1 MVGGRRFSFVMSV
14 TLLASANAIFG
25 VMAYFGDNRIDLA
38 ICYLCNFFSGVAYTI
53 IYTTVYSM
61 GLVLYPRDQNKFV
74 AYIGTGSALG
84 ISLAPVMAGLII
96 PIGGYHWMFF
106 SLGLLIIASAIWV
119 VIVLKNYHEEI

>member
-1 MVGGRRFSFVMSV
+1 MSFIISV
-14 TLLASANAIFG
+14 ILLAFSNASFG
-25 VMAYFGDNRIDLA
+25 VMAYLGHNSIDLT
-38 ICYLCNFFSGVAYTI
+38 ICYLSNFFQGVAYTI

-84 ISLAPVMAGLII
+84 ISLAPLMAGLII

-106 SLGLLIIASAIWV
+106 SLGILIIAAAIWV
-119 VIVLKNYHEEI
+119 VVVFKDYTEEI